1 MECFLYVGET
11 VQQVLMS
18 LKPHQYMLSLNS
30 FCSVF
35 ASQYYANICQNSLW
49 DYWKKTTAWK
59 VSAYFVF
66 PVLLRFGSLIIALQI
81 GKSSF
86 QLWQVTIIS
95 AFILISG
102 GKKIQQIHLDP
113 MDFLLCFV
121 VKTELLPKKRLNLN
135 AMTAGFSLTF
145 AKPSAVRS
153 FGGDI
158 FE

>member
-1 MECFLYVGET
+1 
-11 VQQVLMS
+11 MS

-66 PVLLRFGSLIIALQI
+66 PVLLRFSSLIIALQI

-86 QLWQVTIIS
+86 QLWQVTIIP
-95 AFILISG
+95 AFILISS
-102 GKKIQQIHLDP
+102 GKKFNRSIWIQWIFYCVSLGRQSWAKKGQILLRWLRDSALHLRNLLLWGHLVGIFLSNFESTSDP
-113 MDFLLCFV
+113 
-121 VKTELLPKKRLNLN
+121 
-135 AMTAGFSLTF
+135 
-145 AKPSAVRS
+145 S
-153 FGGDI
+153 FWQLYK
-158 FE
+158 

>member
-1 MECFLYVGET
+1 
-11 VQQVLMS
+11 MS

-30 FCSVF
+30 SCSVF

-66 PVLLRFGSLIIALQI
+66 PVLLRFSSVIIALQI

-86 QLWQVTIIS
+86 QLWQVTIIP
-95 AFILISG
+95 AFILISS
-102 GKKIQQIHLDP
+102 GKKYNRSIWIRW
-113 MDFLLCFV
+113 FLIVFRC
-121 VKTELLPKKRLNLN
+121 EDRAAPKKRPNLI